1 MRACVCVYC
10 VCSGHLLTAVSDLQL
25 NGQTDPGRRLVSSDG
40 GAPQWHQL
48 DHAVVDRGVR
58 NAHLGE
64 VELSVVG
71 HEEVRVQV
79 GAQEVAWEKLHPAEG
94 HRCDRREL

>member
-1 MRACVCVYC
+1 MCVLCML
-10 VCSGHLLTAVSDLQL
+10 CSRHSLTAVSDLQL

-40 GAPQWHQL
+40 GAPQRHQL

-58 NAHLGE
+58 DADLGE
-64 VELSVVG
+64 VQLSVVG

-79 GAQEVAWEKLHPAEG
+79 CAQEVPWEELHPAEG
-94 HRCDRREL
+94 HRCGRREL